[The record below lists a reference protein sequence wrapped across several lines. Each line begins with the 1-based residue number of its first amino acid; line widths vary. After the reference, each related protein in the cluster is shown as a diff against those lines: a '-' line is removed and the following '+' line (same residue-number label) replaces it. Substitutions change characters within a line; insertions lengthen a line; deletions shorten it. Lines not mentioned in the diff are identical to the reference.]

1 MEPSAPKP
9 AAKELAMADDRHGA
23 GASTCGNPFAS
34 SGASSSEFGAPDGQL
49 ADASGISDDDSE
61 TGSET
66 FSGEEGEGEE
76 TQSDEERDCIEKM
89 APDGA
94 AAKDTQ
100 PAAALEQEAP
110 AQPMAPAGPAEPLT
124 SISVAARASAM
135 FVVGSA
141 EARASG
147 LPINGKEPTK
157 ELVQLALVAANELCD
172 THGKTGIIAEQPY
185 LGGDNRVRPVG
196 WAPLAAHHVP
206 PEVGVQ
212 FPVAGGGGSSSS
224 RSAVAVKQFILAPR
238 PTGRCAPPAPPAA
251 QE

>member
-124 SISVAARASAM
+124 PALVAARASAM

-172 THGKTGIIAEQPY
+172 RRAGDTGQPY
-185 LGGDNRVRPVG
+185 LRRRSCTTCWLGPPGG
-196 WAPLAAHHVP
+196 
-206 PEVGVQ
+206 
-212 FPVAGGGGSSSS
+212 
-224 RSAVAVKQFILAPR
+224 
-238 PTGRCAPPAPPAA
+238 T
-251 QE
+251 

>member
-1 MEPSAPKP
+1 MQPFGTRAT
-9 AAKELAMADDRHGA
+9 AKELAMADDRKDA
-23 GASTCGNPFAS
+23 GASTRGNPSAS
-34 SGASSSEFGAPDGQL
+34 SGASSSESGAPDGQL
-49 ADASGISDDDSE
+49 TDAAGSSDDEST
-61 TGSET
+61 TGWET
-66 FSGEEGEGEE
+66 FSGTEGEGEE
-76 TQSDEERDCIEKM
+76 TQTRLERDCIENV

-94 AAKDTQ
+94 AAKETQ

-110 AQPMAPAGPAEPLT
+110 AQPKAPAGPAEPLT
-124 SISVAARASAM
+124 PALVAARASAM

-172 THGKTGIIAEQPY
+172 THGKTGIVAEQPY

-206 PEVGVQ
+206 PEVGVR

-224 RSAVAVKQFILAPR
+224 RSAVAVKHFIWAPR

-251 QE
+251 HK

>member
-1 MEPSAPKP
+1 
-9 AAKELAMADDRHGA
+9 
-23 GASTCGNPFAS
+23 
-34 SGASSSEFGAPDGQL
+34 
-49 ADASGISDDDSE
+49 
-61 TGSET
+61 
-66 FSGEEGEGEE
+66 
-76 TQSDEERDCIEKM
+76 M
-89 APDGA
+89 APDRA
-94 AAKDTQ
+94 AARETQ
-100 PAAALEQEAP
+100 AAAALEQEVP
-110 AQPMAPAGPAEPLT
+110 AQPKAPAGPAEPLT
-124 SISVAARASAM
+124 SASVAARASAM

-147 LPINGKEPTK
+147 LPIIGKESTK
-157 ELVQLALVAANELCD
+157 ELVQLAWKAANELCD
-172 THGKTGIIAEQPY
+172 KHGKTGIVAEEPY
-185 LGGDNRVRPVG
+185 LRDDDYVRPVG

>member
-1 MEPSAPKP
+1 MQPFGSRAT
-9 AAKELAMADDRHGA
+9 AKELAMADDRKDA
-23 GASTCGNPFAS
+23 GASTRGNPSAS
-34 SGASSSEFGAPDGQL
+34 SGASSSESGAPDGQL
-49 ADASGISDDDSE
+49 TDAAGSSDDEST
-61 TGSET
+61 TGWET
-66 FSGEEGEGEE
+66 FSGTEGEGEE
-76 TQSDEERDCIEKM
+76 TQTRLERDCIENV

-94 AAKDTQ
+94 AAKETQ

-110 AQPMAPAGPAEPLT
+110 AQPKAPAGPAEPLT
-124 SISVAARASAM
+124 PALVAARASAM

-224 RSAVAVKQFILAPR
+224 RSAVAVKHFIWAPR

-251 QE
+251 HK